1 MGPEQI
7 VRANGV
13 DLCLETFGDRS
24 DPAILLIHG
33 AAASMLAWETEL
45 CERLASG
52 RFVIR
57 YDHRD
62 TGRSVSYPPGAPPY
76 TLRDLTADAIGILD
90 ALRLSQAHL
99 VGRSMGG
106 GIAMLAALEAP
117 ERVATLSLVAT
128 SPGGPGLP
136 PLSEEFLDFVSHP
149 PPTDWSDPEA
159 ALDAVMDLLR
169 LFAGGSKH
177 FDEAGMRRLVALD
190 LDRTTNVASSQINHF
205 AMKPTPPFRS
215 RLGEIRA
222 PTLVVHGAADPVFP
236 LGHGRALAREIPG
249 AELRVLEEPG
259 HLLPRPTWDVFVP
272 AVLAHTAPR
281 HRKET

>member
-1 MGPEQI
+1 MAPEQI

-13 DLCLETFGDRS
+13 DLCVQTFGDRS

-33 AAASMLAWETEL
+33 AGASMLAWDTQL
-45 CERLASG
+45 CERLADG

-90 ALRLSQAHL
+90 VLRLRKAHL
-99 VGRSMGG
+99 VGVSMGG
-106 GIAMLAALEAP
+106 GIAMLGAIEAP
-117 ERVATLSLVAT
+117 QRVETLTLVAT

-136 PLSEEFLDFVSHP
+136 PLSKAFLDYVNHP
-149 PPTDWSDPEA
+149 PKTDWSDREA

-169 LFAGGSKH
+169 IFAGGSKH
-177 FDEAGMRRLVALD
+177 FDETEMRRLVGHD

-205 AMKPTPPFRS
+205 AMAPAPPLRS

-236 LGHGRALAREIPG
+236 LGHGRALAQEIPG
-249 AELRVLEEPG
+249 AELLVLEEPG
-259 HLLPRPTWDVFVP
+259 HLLLRPSWDVFVP
-272 AVLAHTAPR
+272 ALLAHTAPR
-281 HRKET
+281 NPKER